1 MEFWSFEATLFVNL
15 GNLPANQCYLNLF
28 ACTYPNLYVYKQRYL
43 STNPDISWWLPLFDY
58 LGSSSPSRNLMDN
71 SWILGIYFSNFFL
84 SIFLGC
90 LRSCCPMVATA
101 IQDLRKVKV
110 AEVRKVSSSK
120 LAGNINFSSF
130 SNLSDSF
137 TNPVTTKMNVILTVN
152 RNK

>member
-1 MEFWSFEATLFVNL
+1 MIYILKSSRAGFEYYWRSWCRSWGGRSNL
-15 GNLPANQCYLNLF
+15 WRCWTNWRER
-28 ACTYPNLYVYKQRYL
+28 PNKFQRYIFIRDNFVH
-43 STNPDISWWLPLFDY
+43 TKAKLFWDATF
-58 LGSSSPSRNLMDN
+58 
-71 SWILGIYFSNFFL
+71 WIFL

-130 SNLSDSF
+130 SNSSDSF
-137 TNPVTTKMNVILTVN
+137 TNSVKYYEYLNFSTKMNVTYINST
-152 RNK
+152 